1 MKFLIRNKKREYSLK
16 INYKD
21 HEDTLDLKKSQE
33 VVFREG
39 EKTKFG
45 PFSSQNRSG
54 KLFGIFGLNDVK

>member
-1 MKFLIRNKKREYSLK
+1 MKFLIRDKKREYCLK
-16 INYKD
+16 INYK
-21 HEDTLDLKKSQE
+21 DTLDLKKSQE

-54 KLFGIFGLNDVK
+54 KLFGILRLNDVK